1 MKQLA
6 TCCLFVLAMGLP
18 CLGQDSLVQMQ
29 HNNHLISLDIS
40 GDQMTAS
47 GRAQILAKPLSFS
60 EHWGAINDIS
70 LTFEHETHFYCL
82 VGCSFSAQITEKTEL
97 EISLSAGCAYQ
108 KRPLEPSH
116 SNAVVLATGANMR
129 ISSRYLGSRNLIV
142 ELEIKKQGDELWYL
156 GKLSIESLA
165 LFGSYLELG
174 IRAEEHSI
182 AGPQI
187 QICFQQ
193 SKVVELGYWLAYGYN
208 HDTASSGAAL
218 GLSIK
223 SLF

>member
-1 MKQLA
+1 MEQLV

-97 EISLSAGCAYQ
+97 EISLSTGCAYQ
-108 KRPLEPSH
+108 K
-116 SNAVVLATGANMR
+116 
-129 ISSRYLGSRNLIV
+129 
-142 ELEIKKQGDELWYL
+142 K
-156 GKLSIESLA
+156 
-165 LFGSYLELG
+165 
-174 IRAEEHSI
+174 
-182 AGPQI
+182 
-187 QICFQQ
+187 
-193 SKVVELGYWLAYGYN
+193 
-208 HDTASSGAAL
+208 TAR
-218 GLSIK
+218 IK
-223 SLF
+223 SFECRGTRYWSKYAYKQSILRLEKFNC